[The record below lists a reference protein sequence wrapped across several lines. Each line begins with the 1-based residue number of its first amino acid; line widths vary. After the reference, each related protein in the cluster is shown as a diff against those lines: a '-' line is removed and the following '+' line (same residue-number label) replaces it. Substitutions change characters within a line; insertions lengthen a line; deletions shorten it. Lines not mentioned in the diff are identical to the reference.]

1 MYRTVIKPLLDF
13 LVSAMLLIL
22 LSPVFIIVM
31 ILLWLSI
38 GESPFFLQRRP
49 GKDSEVFTII
59 KFKTMNSRRDSE
71 GNLLSDA
78 ERLTKL
84 GKFVR
89 KTSLDEIPQLLNV
102 IMGDMSI
109 VGPRPLLIEY
119 LKLYNDFQRQRQDV
133 KPGITG
139 YAQVNG
145 RNAISWEKKFEH
157 DVYYVKNISFAL
169 DSKILLK
176 TVKKV
181 IISEGIT
188 DANSVTTS
196 NFTGNANYETAE
208 DSHASRTDGI

>member
-1 MYRTVIKPLLDF
+1 
-13 LVSAMLLIL
+13 
-22 LSPVFIIVM
+22 M
-31 ILLWLSI
+31 ILIWLTI

-49 GKDSEVFTII
+49 GKNGVIFTII
-59 KFKTMNSRRDSE
+59 KFKTMNSQTDSE

-102 IMGDMSI
+102 IKGNMSI

-119 LKLYNDFQRQRQDV
+119 LKLYNDFQKQRHDV

-145 RNAISWEKKFEH
+145 RNAITWEKKFEL

-181 IISEGIT
+181 IVSEGIT

-196 NFTGNANYETAE
+196 NFTGNEDYETSE
-208 DSHASRTDGI
+208 DSNATHPDGI